1 MNQNQDLNDRTAISI
16 KSEMSKKMR
25 IPSKERI
32 RSIKKDRNKW
42 VKLLIDQN
50 HLGNRR
56 RILAESLNLGISNLR
71 DITGWGKSTATD
83 LLRTSE
89 MKESTREIGREFIA
103 HFGIFTR
110 SSYSLITD
118 ENASL
123 EWEDTL
129 FRLIERDSIGV
140 EELNRQIQIALADG
154 SRFLKGFVL
163 KSQGKKLY
171 LRFERRD
178 GMVIID
184 LANADL
190 TTFRI
195 LSDILREVKISWNYL
210 FYPTVFQNKEF
221 LIFVGNANE
230 FHMKELITY
239 DLCWTDKWYE
249 LYRSTE
255 S

>member
-56 RILAESLNLGISNLR
+56 RILAESMDLGISNLR
-71 DITGWGKSTATD
+71 EITGWGKSTASD
-83 LLRTSE
+83 LLRTSV

-118 ENASL
+118 EDASL

-129 FRLIERDSIGV
+129 FRLIERDCIDV
-140 EELNRQIQIALADG
+140 EELNKQIHIALADG
-154 SRFLKGFVL
+154 SRFLKGIVL

-171 LRFERRD
+171 LRFERRN
-178 GMVIID
+178 GLVIID

-195 LSDILREVKISWNYL
+195 FSDILRNTEISWNYL
-210 FYPTVFQNKEF
+210 FYPTIFPNKEF
-221 LIFVGNANE
+221 LIFVGNADESRMQELLNE
-230 FHMKELITY
+230 
-239 DLCWTDKWYE
+239 DLCWADKWDR
-249 LYRSTE
+249 LYRST
-255 S
+255 